1 MNKLLRYNKENK
13 QLAKGLRKSLTSEE
27 RNLWYQYLRLYPIK
41 FYRQRCI
48 GNYIV
53 DFYCSK
59 AKLVIELDGSQHY
72 EEKAVEYDSKRT
84 RFLEEQGLSVLRFT
98 NRDVK
103 YHFEEVCYLIDEEVK
118 KKADN
123 MCEI

>member
-1 MNKLLRYNKENK
+1 M
-13 QLAKGLRKSLTSEE
+13 
-27 RNLWYQYLRLYPIK
+27 
-41 FYRQRCI
+41 
-48 GNYIV
+48 
-53 DFYCSK
+53 
-59 AKLVIELDGSQHY
+59 VIELDGSQHY